1 MLTFYLTNILLCNI
15 MFNKSLISINLN
27 IITGEYYGK
36 ETTKREPS
44 KEFEEVSKR

>member
-1 MLTFYLTNILLCNI
+1 
-15 MFNKSLISINLN
+15 MFNNCIFHIILN
-27 IITGEYYGK
+27 IIIGENYGK

>member
-1 MLTFYLTNILLCNI
+1 
-15 MFNKSLISINLN
+15 MFNKCYIITNLN

-44 KEFEEVSKR
+44 KESEEVSKR